1 MQHLPVSIV
10 YMKMRDLNA
19 HLTLSK
25 KQGRFK
31 CPTDNPAM
39 VDWSPFDKLSQQ
51 QYDNLNGSI
60 VSSVFQTGQSV
71 AKGRRLRLLM
81 MHSKNTKTNDDID
94 NKLQH

>member
-1 MQHLPVSIV
+1 MPI
-10 YMKMRDLNA
+10 YN
-19 HLTLSK
+19 TK

-60 VSSVFQTGQSV
+60 VSSVFHTGQSV

-81 MHSKNTKTNDDID
+81 MHSNIARISQSTNA
-94 NKLQH
+94 